1 MPVESLN
8 FRWRKKSSLRYS
20 NAQRKDLRRST
31 RANEFSVW
39 GLTALPHV
47 PPLPIPKEGVVLK
60 EYIIVIIHALHR
72 FSTLRLKQ
80 NWIVCHVPLFS
91 IPSGTEWQQGDN
103 RDKDLVTMMQIDCQV
118 MDTKFVNIKKSSI
131 PVPSSDSP
139 YFSTPASVSVPQD
152 YSAPA
157 GNTFVKPAK

>member
-1 MPVESLN
+1 MKVLISGDGKSLLYVIQTRN
-8 FRWRKKSSLRYS
+8 VKTLDVRHEPMNSLCGALLRYPTSPLCRSLRKASCSKNTLLLLSMQFIDTQLYAS
-20 NAQRKDLRRST
+20 NK
-31 RANEFSVW
+31 
-39 GLTALPHV
+39 
-47 PPLPIPKEGVVLK
+47 
-60 EYIIVIIHALHR
+60 
-72 FSTLRLKQ
+72 
-80 NWIVCHVPLFS
+80 IVCHVPLFS
-91 IPSGTEWQQGDN
+91 IPSGTEWQQGDS

>member
-1 MPVESLN
+1 MKVLISGDGKSLLYVIQSRN
-8 FRWRKKSSLRYS
+8 VKTLDVRHEPMNSLCGALLRYPTSPLCRSLRKASCSKNTLFLLSMQYIDTQLYAS
-20 NAQRKDLRRST
+20 NK
-31 RANEFSVW
+31 
-39 GLTALPHV
+39 
-47 PPLPIPKEGVVLK
+47 
-60 EYIIVIIHALHR
+60 
-72 FSTLRLKQ
+72 
-80 NWIVCHVPLFS
+80 IVCHVPLFS
-91 IPSGTEWQQGDN
+91 ILSGTEWQQGDN

>member
-1 MPVESLN
+1 MKVLISGDGKSLLYVIQTRN
-8 FRWRKKSSLRYS
+8 VKTLDVRHEPMNSLCRALLPCPTS
-20 NAQRKDLRRST
+20 PLRRSLRKASCSKNT
-31 RANEFSVW
+31 LFLLSMQ
-39 GLTALPHV
+39 
-47 PPLPIPKEGVVLK
+47 
-60 EYIIVIIHALHR
+60 YIDTQLYA
-72 FSTLRLKQ
+72 SNK
-80 NWIVCHVPLFS
+80 IVCHVPLFS
-91 IPSGTEWQQGDN
+91 ILSGTEWQQGDN

>member
-1 MPVESLN
+1 MKVLISGDGKSLLYVIQTRN
-8 FRWRKKSSLRYS
+8 VKTLDVRHEPMNSLCRALLPCPTS
-20 NAQRKDLRRST
+20 PLRRSLRKASCSKNT
-31 RANEFSVW
+31 LFLLSMQ
-39 GLTALPHV
+39 
-47 PPLPIPKEGVVLK
+47 
-60 EYIIVIIHALHR
+60 YIDTQLYA
-72 FSTLRLKQ
+72 SNK
-80 NWIVCHVPLFS
+80 IVCHVPLFS

>member
-1 MPVESLN
+1 MPVEGLN

-31 RANEFSVW
+31 RANEFPVW
-39 GLTALPHV
+39 ALLRYPTS
-47 PPLPIPKEGVVLK
+47 PLPRSLRKASCSKNTWFLLSMQ
-60 EYIIVIIHALHR
+60 YIDTQLYA
-72 FSTLRLKQ
+72 SNK
-80 NWIVCHVPLFS
+80 IVCHVPLFS
-91 IPSGTEWQQGDN
+91 ILSGTEWQQGDN

>member
-1 MPVESLN
+1 MKVLISGDGKSLLYVIQSRN
-8 FRWRKKSSLRYS
+8 VKTLDVRHEPMNSLCGALLRYPTSPLCRSLRKASCSKNTLFLLSMQYIDTQLYAS
-20 NAQRKDLRRST
+20 NK
-31 RANEFSVW
+31 
-39 GLTALPHV
+39 
-47 PPLPIPKEGVVLK
+47 
-60 EYIIVIIHALHR
+60 
-72 FSTLRLKQ
+72 
-80 NWIVCHVPLFS
+80 IVCHVPLFS

>member
-1 MPVESLN
+1 MKVLISGDGKSLLYVIQTRN
-8 FRWRKKSSLRYS
+8 VKTLDVRHEPMNSLCGPYCATPRPP
-20 NAQRKDLRRST
+20 LRRS
-31 RANEFSVW
+31 
-39 GLTALPHV
+39 
-47 PPLPIPKEGVVLK
+47 
-60 EYIIVIIHALHR
+60 
-72 FSTLRLKQ
+72 LRLASCSKNTLLLSMQ
-80 NWIVCHVPLFS
+80 YIDTQLYASNKIVCHVPLFS

>member
-1 MPVESLN
+1 MKVLISGDGKSLLYVIQTRN
-8 FRWRKKSSLRYS
+8 VKTLDVRHEPMNSLCGALLRYPTSPLCRSLRKASCSKNTLFLLSMQYIDTQLYAS
-20 NAQRKDLRRST
+20 NK
-31 RANEFSVW
+31 
-39 GLTALPHV
+39 
-47 PPLPIPKEGVVLK
+47 
-60 EYIIVIIHALHR
+60 
-72 FSTLRLKQ
+72 
-80 NWIVCHVPLFS
+80 IVCHVPLFS